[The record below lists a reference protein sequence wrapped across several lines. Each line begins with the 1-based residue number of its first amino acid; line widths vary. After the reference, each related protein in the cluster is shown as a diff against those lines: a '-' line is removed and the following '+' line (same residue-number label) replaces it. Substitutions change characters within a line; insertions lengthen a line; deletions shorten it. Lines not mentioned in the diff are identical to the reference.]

1 MRDSE
6 PSKLLILMTE
16 QAVLYLNV
24 VIEKSFQLISN
35 NVCLKINQ
43 SKSQHK
49 KANVIALIFLKKLML
64 SLKLMHAIFKK
75 IIIIK
80 ITITLTQMII
90 MCF

>member
-1 MRDSE
+1 MSDGE

-35 NVCLKINQ
+35 NFCLKINQ

-49 KANVIALIFLKKLML
+49 KANAIAKLML
-64 SLKLMHAIFKK
+64 SLKLMRAIFKK

-80 ITITLTQMII
+80 ITITLTLMII

>member
-49 KANVIALIFLKKLML
+49 KANAIALIF
-64 SLKLMHAIFKK
+64 
-75 IIIIK
+75 
-80 ITITLTQMII
+80 
-90 MCF
+90 

>member
-1 MRDSE
+1 MSDSE

-24 VIEKSFQLISN
+24 VTEKSFQLISN
-35 NVCLKINQ
+35 NVCLKIDQ

-49 KANVIALIFLKKLML
+49 KVNAIALFFFKLLLSLKKLAL
-64 SLKLMHAIFKK
+64 
-75 IIIIK
+75 
-80 ITITLTQMII
+80 MII

>member
-43 SKSQHK
+43 SKSQRK
-49 KANVIALIFLKKLML
+49 KANAIALIFLKN
-64 SLKLMHAIFKK
+64 
-75 IIIIK
+75 
-80 ITITLTQMII
+80 
-90 MCF
+90 